1 MRRRQ
6 FTVEA
11 AMLLLGGAAI
21 TISGCG
27 GGASPTAASTP
38 PPDRVGSVEPNHG
51 HSAVITSAEQA
62 SGGALDLDIK
72 GTSSHSHMVKL
83 SASEVAAIRNGG
95 RVEIVSTGSSH
106 THKVIFNA

>member
-1 MRRRQ
+1 MKRRE

-51 HSAVITSAEQA
+51 HSAVITSAA
-62 SGGALDLDIK
+62 LVAGGALDLDIK

-83 SASEVAAIRNGG
+83 SASEVAAIRDGG
-95 RVEIVSTGSSH
+95 RVEVVSTGSSH
-106 THKVIFNA
+106 SHKVVFNG